1 MSETFE
7 PFEAPF
13 EASVL
18 NYEVEQIAL
27 VEVKGDQ
34 YLVHFNGLVETEIDN
49 HSASDTSV
57 QAERQVRLNSV
68 PHRSQDQNVPLT
80 YAVGESF
87 WTSWVSVI
95 DYESSYPNIADFY
108 SDALDLSNGDKFLFD
123 ASLEVVSVEYADA
136 ISTLPDANDFFR
148 VVFAG

>member
-1 MSETFE
+1 M
-7 PFEAPF
+7 
-13 EASVL
+13 
-18 NYEVEQIAL
+18 
-27 VEVKGDQ
+27 
-34 YLVHFNGLVETEIDN
+34 HFNGLVETEIDF

-87 WTSWVSVI
+87 WTSFVSVV
-95 DYESSYPNIADFY
+95 DYESSYPNIADY
-108 SDALDLSNGDKFLFD
+108 YTDALALTNGDKSLAD

-136 ISTLPDANDFFR
+136 ISTLPNVNDFFR